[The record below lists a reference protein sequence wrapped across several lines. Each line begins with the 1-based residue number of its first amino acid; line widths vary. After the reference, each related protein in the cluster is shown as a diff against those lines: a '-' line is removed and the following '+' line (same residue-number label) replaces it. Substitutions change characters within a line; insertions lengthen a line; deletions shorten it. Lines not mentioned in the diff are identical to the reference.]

1 MTTKISKIMTKG
13 LLIMSFLFVAVSCN
27 KEEGP
32 EQVAEKFLSH
42 INKAEFKEAKEFCDE
57 KSAGFLDMMAGMV
70 GDNKPTDE
78 EAGKVEIIKSE
89 VNDDKAKVT
98 YKNSKEEGEK
108 SLDLVKVDGKWLVT
122 INKEDQNKEQG
133 APDFGGESED
143 EGFDFDDEETAEV
156 IEE

>member
-1 MTTKISKIMTKG
+1 MTKG

-70 GDNKPTDE
+70 GDNKPTEE
-78 EAGKVEIIKSE
+78 EAGKVEIVKSE
-89 VNDDKAKVT
+89 INDDKAKVT

-133 APDFGGESED
+133 APDFDEEGED
-143 EGFDFDDEETAEV
+143 EGFDFDDEDTTEV

>member
-1 MTTKISKIMTKG
+1 MTKG

-42 INKAEFKEAKEFCDE
+42 INKAEFKEAKQFCDE

-70 GDNKPTDE
+70 GDNKPTEE
-78 EAGKVEIIKSE
+78 EAGKVEIVKSE
-89 VNDDKAKVT
+89 INEDKAKIT

-133 APDFGGESED
+133 APDFDEEGED
-143 EGFDFDDEETAEV
+143 EGFDFGEEDTTEV